1 MRAEI
6 LTNLEAGKQMD
17 KWQLSWVESSK
28 LEAKGLRRRGGENQ
42 ANSCH
47 SLPVRLRNWRH
58 QTLLR
63 QGAWEVVQVEAVNW
77 RLFERLPDFLSSTPG
92 RGLEDSSK
100 GKLTDLQTLIM
111 VVPLWNDRA
120 LPDHPR
126 TKPISLS
133 HLPPHPLFELEKKQ
147 LLLMRKYWDLTG

>member
-1 MRAEI
+1 MWAKI
-6 LTNLEAGKQMD
+6 LTNLETGKQMD
-17 KWQLSWVESSK
+17 KWQLSWVEPSK
-28 LEAKGLRRRGGENQ
+28 LEAKGLWRRRGGENQ

-47 SLPVRLRNWRH
+47 SLPVRLGNWRH
-58 QTLLR
+58 QKLLR

-77 RLFERLPDFLSSTPG
+77 RLFERLPDFLSPTPG

-111 VVPLWNDRA
+111 VVPLWNGRA
-120 LPDHPR
+120 VPDHPR

-133 HLPPHPLFELEKKQ
+133 HLPPHPLLN
-147 LLLMRKYWDLTG
+147 